1 MSSVFEDHRRLFE
14 NNRFVYPVVSR
25 RSQGVSIGINLNPDK
40 VCNFD
45 CIYCQVNRRD
55 ESETRFVDME
65 QLLSEL
71 DSVIR
76 IVMSGELF
84 QHPRFSATGESFRR
98 LNDIAFFGDGE
109 PTTFQNF
116 DQIIER
122 TAELKSS
129 AGLTDTKLVLIS
141 NASMFHRPHVQ
152 RGLALMDIN
161 QGEIWAKLDAGTED
175 YYRMIERTKIPF
187 RQILDNLLAAALVRP
202 IVIQSLF
209 MKVHGEGPS
218 AEEVLAYANQLL
230 DIQRQ
235 GGRIKL
241 IQLYTIA
248 RAPAESFV
256 TPLGAEELN
265 VMALAVRGIVDCPV
279 AVF

>member
-98 LNDIAFFGDGE
+98 LNDIAFSGDGE

-209 MKVHGEGPS
+209 MRVHGEGPS